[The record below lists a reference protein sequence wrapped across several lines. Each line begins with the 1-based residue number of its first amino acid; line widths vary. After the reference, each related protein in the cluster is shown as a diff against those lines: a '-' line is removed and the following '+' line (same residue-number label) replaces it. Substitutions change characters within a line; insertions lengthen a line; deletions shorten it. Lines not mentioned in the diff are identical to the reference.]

1 MRKFQDERKAF
12 EDRIAKKEELIKR
25 LEESSKADSIV
36 EKGSKLAAQIEQIIC
51 GELGLKPNDDK
62 CDLVHRLEQLKQT
75 VEKYS
80 EHHNN
85 QSRSLNE
92 TISQKQSELTD
103 RENQISSLKN

>member
-51 GELGLKPNDDK
+51 GELGLTIDDK
-62 CDLVHRLEQLKQT
+62 LDLCHRLEQLKRT